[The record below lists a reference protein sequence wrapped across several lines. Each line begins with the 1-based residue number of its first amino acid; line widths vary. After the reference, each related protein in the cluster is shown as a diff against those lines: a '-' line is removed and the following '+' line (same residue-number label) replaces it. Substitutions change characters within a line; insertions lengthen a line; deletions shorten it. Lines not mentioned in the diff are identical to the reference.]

1 MQRLSNK
8 VSIYG
13 KVLRSTIQGWQK
25 KLTDIAS
32 LHSDWFFTPFFP
44 LAWDR
49 SMAKTNPGKK
59 KTNNRDH
66 ALQLTL
72 HPLEHSLA
80 L

>member
-1 MQRLSNK
+1 VTGFSPLFSPL
-8 VSIYG
+8 V
-13 KVLRSTIQGWQK
+13 W
-25 KLTDIAS
+25 DI
-32 LHSDWFFTPFFP
+32 
-44 LAWDR
+44 